1 VVVRG
6 RRGLALRGATGQGWS
21 FAMAKKKAVGSV
33 DDLDGT
39 TADETIEFGID
50 GQRYAIELSSAN
62 AEVLRHTL
70 KEWADRAR
78 RVGVP
83 RQRHVARVDPWRK
96 HVSGDERLEIRA
108 WCQDNGYRVGS
119 RGPLPFGAV
128 DAFRTANSQR

>member
-1 VVVRG
+1 MAMG
-6 RRGLALRGATGQGWS
+6 R
-21 FAMAKKKAVGSV
+21 KKAVRDV

-50 GQRYAIELSSAN
+50 GQRYAIEMSSAN
-62 AEVLRHTL
+62 AEVLRHTV

-78 RVGVP
+78 RVSVP

-96 HVSGDERLEIRA
+96 HVSGEERLEIRA
-108 WCQDNGYRVGS
+108 WCQDNGYRFGR

-128 DAFRTANSQR
+128 DAFRTAMSGR